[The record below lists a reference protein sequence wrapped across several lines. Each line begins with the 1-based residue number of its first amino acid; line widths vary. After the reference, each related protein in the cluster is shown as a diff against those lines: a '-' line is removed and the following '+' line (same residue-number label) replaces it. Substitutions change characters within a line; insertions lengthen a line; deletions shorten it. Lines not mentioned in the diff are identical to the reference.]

1 MLSFHAKLLSFQPVS
16 RFVSRD
22 PLASANSPR
31 EQLADAVCPSV
42 HTPREM
48 SGRTAIRPMV
58 GHAALLIVEGDL
70 RRRVA
75 HLNLR
80 AHLLQAR
87 SKRFNLLLLLREV
100 VL

>member
-48 SGRTAIRPMV
+48 SGRTAIRRWL
-58 GHAALLIVEGDL
+58 GALLY
-70 RRRVA
+70 
-75 HLNLR
+75 
-80 AHLLQAR
+80 
-87 SKRFNLLLLLREV
+87 
-100 VL
+100 